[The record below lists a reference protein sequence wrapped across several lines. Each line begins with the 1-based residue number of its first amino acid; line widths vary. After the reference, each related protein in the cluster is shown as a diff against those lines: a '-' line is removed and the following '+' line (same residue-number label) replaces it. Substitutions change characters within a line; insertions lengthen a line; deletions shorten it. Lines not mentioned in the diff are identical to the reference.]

1 MACLDSNGK
10 WTQFD
15 YHRARGLWNWDNNLD
30 TWIGANSKFSKNYI
44 EGKCAI
50 DKALVGLDDS
60 TKSIIAKMIARSYK
74 EKSKTLYAY

>member
-1 MACLDSNGK
+1 MTKHILTFALLFLTGVSAACALK
-10 WTQFD
+10 
-15 YHRARGLWNWDNNLD
+15 DNNLD

-50 DKALVGLDDS
+50 DQALVGLDDS

-74 EKSKTLYAY
+74 EKSKTVYAY